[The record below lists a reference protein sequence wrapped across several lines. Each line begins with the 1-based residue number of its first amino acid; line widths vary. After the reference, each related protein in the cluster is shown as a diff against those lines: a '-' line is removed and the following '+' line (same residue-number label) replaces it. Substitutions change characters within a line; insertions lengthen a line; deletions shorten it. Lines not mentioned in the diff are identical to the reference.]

1 MYIQQSTIHTVSPL
15 LYVMF
20 VEAIRLFEPCPNS
33 KFMKLVRKIH
43 NITLSEISLILFLG
57 ITFGSYLDNKFSSLN
72 NLMCLSYDNN
82 NFLVNKSVE
91 LFLYSK
97 YLEWFDTFYIH
108 LSGKPITQLQYT
120 HHMTTAL
127 VVYINSMEYISP
139 SMIVPMGLNCLVHIP
154 MYWYFAFPKG
164 ALNKYKRLITI
175 SQIGQHIIVI
185 SGGIY
190 THLNDDCKQN
200 KYGNN
205 IGLVIYFMYLFY
217 FTSFYINSYM
227 SRMIK
232 KK

>member
-15 LYVMF
+15 LYAMF

-57 ITFGSYLDNKFSSLN
+57 ITFGTYLDNKFSSLN

-139 SMIVPMGLNCLVHIP
+139 VCCSNGFELSCSYSNVLV
-154 MYWYFAFPKG
+154 FCFPQGSVK
-164 ALNKYKRLITI
+164 
-175 SQIGQHIIVI
+175 
-185 SGGIY
+185 
-190 THLNDDCKQN
+190 
-200 KYGNN
+200 
-205 IGLVIYFMYLFY
+205 
-217 FTSFYINSYM
+217 
-227 SRMIK
+227 
-232 KK
+232 